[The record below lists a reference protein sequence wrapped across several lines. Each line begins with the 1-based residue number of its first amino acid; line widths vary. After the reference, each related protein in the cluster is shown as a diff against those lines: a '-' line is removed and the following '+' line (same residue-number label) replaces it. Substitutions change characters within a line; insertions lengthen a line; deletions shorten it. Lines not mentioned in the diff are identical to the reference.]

1 ASHTGTITIGT
12 TAGVGVA
19 GTFINFD
26 TNTTTTAGTV
36 GIGGISQLDTSG
48 LAVDALK
55 GIADLSLNAGQVKLV
70 AATIDASAEL
80 SNVTVR
86 VSTSGAANGAQNIKM
101 GAGNDTVI
109 FDNIKDTRAGLT
121 ISDTVVGGAGND
133 TLVIDG
139 DLTGAALGDTIA
151 LGASEW
157 TNVSGFE
164 TIRLVG
170 TSNNAGVAGAGNYRL
185 TLTDALIAANNNGGV
200 LAIVN
205 DNDTGNNGA
214 NSADLTAGTGIESA
228 VVIDAR
234 TLSAT

>member
-1 ASHTGTITIGT
+1 AAITIKHGDTNSNAIGQATISANLATDSGASDTVAVTISDGLNTDPRFNFGLNTNAVENVTIVDGDTESNTVSLQSVASHTGTITIGT
-12 TAGVGVA
+12 TAGVGA
-19 GTFINFD
+19 TGTFINFD

-48 LAVDALK
+48 LAVDSLK
-55 GIADLSLNAGQVKLV
+55 GIVDLSLNAGQVKLV

-139 DLTGAALGDTIA
+139 DLTGA
-151 LGASEW
+151 
-157 TNVSGFE
+157 
-164 TIRLVG
+164 
-170 TSNNAGVAGAGNYRL
+170 
-185 TLTDALIAANNNGGV
+185 
-200 LAIVN
+200 
-205 DNDTGNNGA
+205 
-214 NSADLTAGTGIESA
+214 
-228 VVIDAR
+228 
-234 TLSAT
+234 

>member
-1 ASHTGTITIGT
+1 
-12 TAGVGVA
+12 
-19 GTFINFD
+19 
-26 TNTTTTAGTV
+26 
-36 GIGGISQLDTSG
+36 
-48 LAVDALK
+48 
-55 GIADLSLNAGQVKLV
+55 
-70 AATIDASAEL
+70 
-80 SNVTVR
+80 
-86 VSTSGAANGAQNIKM
+86 NGAQKITM

-109 FDNIKDTRAGLT
+109 FDNLQDTRAGLS
-121 ISDTVVGGAGND
+121 ISDTVAGGAGTGD

-139 DLTGAALGDTIA
+139 DLTGANLGDTIA

-185 TLTDALIAANNNGGV
+185 TLTDALIAANNNAGV

-205 DNDTGNNGA
+205 DNDTANDANNA
-214 NSADLTAGTGIESA
+214 ADTAGTAIESA

-234 TLSAT
+234 SLSATSRFSYNGEEGASRTA